1 MDVNVRNVFL
11 VLVLYALKN
20 SPSTKKTGFSQ
31 FHLSTL
37 KLIRQENK
45 IVSEVNRNEQ
55 QSAEV
60 RMTHFEIEK
69 HWHRKHIGTGR
80 LMSVM

>member
-1 MDVNVRNVFL
+1 MDVNVRNVFE
-11 VLVLYALKN
+11 VLYALTKEF
-20 SPSTKKTGFSQ
+20 TEHKKTGFSQ